1 MIKKY
6 HRQENCLN
14 VVAPKINSE
23 ISNEKLQVSHRMT
36 IFTSEKFN
44 CWMFQLHTQSSRLVK
59 VVSTMGKYK
68 QKFNRDLL
76 TLSTLSIF
84 YGLKYKSRFSRETQ
98 NRALSSHFD
107 PLITPKPK
115 LSQLEAFPVSGLV
128 SLTLNL
134 RTLFSNFRKKTGNFA
149 ALVCCATAN

>member
-68 QKFNRDLL
+68 QKFNRELL

-84 YGLKYKSRFSRETQ
+84 YGLKYKLRFSRETQ
-98 NRALSSHFD
+98 NGSFITFWSVDNSKAKIISTGSISSIRFSFIN
-107 PLITPKPK
+107 P
-115 LSQLEAFPVSGLV
+115 QLAHSF
-128 SLTLNL
+128 
-134 RTLFSNFRKKTGNFA
+134 FKF
-149 ALVCCATAN
+149 

>member
-1 MIKKY
+1 M
-6 HRQENCLN
+6 L
-14 VVAPKINSE
+14 
-23 ISNEKLQVSHRMT
+23 
-36 IFTSEKFN
+36 
-44 CWMFQLHTQSSRLVK
+44 QLHTQSSRLVK

-68 QKFNRDLL
+68 QKFNRELL
-76 TLSTLSIF
+76 TLSRLSIF
-84 YGLKYKSRFSRETQ
+84 YGLKYKLRFSRETQ

-107 PLITPKPK
+107 PMITPKPK